1 MCHTKQGRE
10 KCCLAFD
17 GIEDFVD
24 PYSREFN
31 QLSVNTDPY
40 FGQKLK
46 LLTLITG
53 DPYNGG

>member
-1 MCHTKQGRE
+1 MCNTKQARD

-31 QLSVNTDPY
+31 QLSDKTDPY
-40 FGQKLK
+40 FGQKL
-46 LLTLITG
+46 
-53 DPYNGG
+53 N

>member
-1 MCHTKQGRE
+1 MCHTKQARE

-31 QLSVNTDPY
+31 QLSVKTDPY
-40 FGQKLK
+40 SGQKLN
-46 LLTLITG
+46 
-53 DPYNGG
+53 Y